1 MLEKGY
7 LLAKRYKIIKLIG
20 RGGMADVYLAQD
32 IILERHVA
40 IKVMRGE
47 FQNNSPLVRRF
58 QREALATS
66 ELSHPNIVSILDI
79 SESQGMQYL
88 VMEYIDGSNLKD
100 YIRENYPISM
110 NKVINIMDQILSAIK
125 LAHQHEVIHRDLKS
139 QNILISKTGVVKVA
153 DFGIAIS
160 LGKNAVTQTN
170 SLLGSVHYISPE
182 QAKGS
187 MATKQS
193 DIYSLGIIL
202 YELITGNVPFG
213 GETAVSI
220 ALKHFQENIPSI
232 RKMHPEIPQALENVV
247 LKATSKNP
255 EDRYESVSEMKA
267 DLDSSLSANRVDEPK
282 YEPAHALKAD
292 DTKVIPDLSGHVA
305 NLTEEEREE
314 TDHGVESESTKE
326 ESAPKKR
333 HLIWFIGAGITVFLL
348 IIFLVFKIFASNG
361 TMITVPNLENL
372 TQSEAQS
379 QLTAQGLS
387 VGAVDEQNN
396 STVEKDKVIRSM
408 PSANTQVRS
417 GTKIGLIISS
427 GPGLTSVPNVA
438 NQNYDQAKEV
448 LEKAGFTVQRKDQ
461 ASDSVDKDLIISQ
474 SETAGKQVDASKT
487 TITLTVSTGVQK
499 IKLRDLSGYSE
510 KSARDY
516 ANEVGINLTI
526 KQDYSNN
533 TPEGQIISQNP
544 NPQVEVKKGDNV
556 TVTVS
561 KGKEPTYDSSSN
573 SSSQSSSNNKL
584 ITQSFEIEYDKDT
597 AVNGQNHIQIYV
609 GDSLNNSRNIYRD
622 EQITQDRNYAI
633 TFNLAPNT
641 NGSIRIVR
649 DGTTIINQTVKN

>member
-100 YIRENYPISM
+100 YIKENYPISM

-232 RKMHPEIPQALENVV
+232 RKMHPDIPQSLENVV
-247 LKATSKNP
+247 LKATSKDP
-255 EDRYESVSEMKA
+255 EDRYESVSKMKA
-267 DLDSSLSANRVDEPK
+267 DLDSALAANRVDEVK
-282 YEPAHALKAD
+282 YEPAHALKTD

-305 NLTEEEREE
+305 NLTEAEREE
-314 TDHGVESESTKE
+314 TNHGAESSE
-326 ESAPKKR
+326 EDKVPKKR
-333 HLIWFIGAGITVFLL
+333 HLFWFIGSGITLFLL
-348 IIFLVFKIFASNG
+348 IIFLVFKVFASNG
-361 TMITVPNLENL
+361 TMIMVPNLENL

-379 QLTAQGLS
+379 QLTAQGLA
-387 VGAVDEQNN
+387 VGAVDGQNN
-396 STVEKDKVIRSM
+396 STVEKDKIIRSM

-427 GPGLTSVPNVA
+427 GPGLTAIPNVV

-461 ASDSVDKDLIISQ
+461 SSDSVDKDLILAQ
-474 SETAGKQVDASKT
+474 SEPSGKQVDASKT
-487 TITLTVSTGVQK
+487 TITLTVSTGIQK

-544 NPQVEVKKGDNV
+544 NAQVEVKKDDNV
-556 TVTVS
+556 TVTIS
-561 KGKEPTYDSSSN
+561 KGKEPSYESSSSSS
-573 SSSQSSSNNKL
+573 SSSQSNNNKI
-584 ITQSFEIEYDKDT
+584 ITQSFEIDYKKDT

-609 GDSLNNSRNIYRD
+609 SDALNSGRNIYRD
-622 EQITQDRNYAI
+622 EQITQDKDYTI

-641 NGSIRIVR
+641 NGSVRIVR
-649 DGTTIINQTVKN
+649 DGETIINQTVKN